1 MSLQV
6 PTLEEFQALAREV
19 AELKRRL
26 EGGSPAT
33 DRGFLTPKQ
42 VAKRCGVANA
52 QVYAA
57 LKSGRLK
64 ADARPGMGKA
74 AVYRIQPADAQA
86 WYDAFVAK
94 ANG

>member
-19 AELKRRL
+19 AELKRRV
-26 EGGSPAT
+26 EGGVSST
-33 DRGFLTPKQ
+33 DRAFLTPKQ
-42 VAKRCGVANA
+42 VAKRLGVGND

-64 ADARPGMGKA
+64 ADSRPGMGKA
-74 AVYRIQPADAQA
+74 AVHRIQPADAQA